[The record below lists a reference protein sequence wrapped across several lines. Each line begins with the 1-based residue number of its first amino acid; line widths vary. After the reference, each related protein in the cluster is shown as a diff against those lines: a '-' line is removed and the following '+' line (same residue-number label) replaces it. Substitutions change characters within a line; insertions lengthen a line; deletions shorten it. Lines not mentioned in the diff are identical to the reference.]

1 MHGLEASKATQG
13 MIEVNTQLGKRV
25 YTVPTSARQV
35 MRSPEMMQW
44 IDADKVA
51 LRALLVGGN
60 ELIRRDMV
68 PAGASIGHA
77 VSARRIKVDQAT
89 GEHEKFKS
97 RHAYDGKRMRALLA
111 RMGLPPPPTGTCN
124 IVGDFTLNSTVHTC
138 RVGRPR
144 AMRPPRK
151 DKWTLCRCRRGL
163 GVRPFA
169 FGWGAQQPHVPQTK
183 FARVPVYTY
192 VHTCRVNHRT

>member
-1 MHGLEASKATQG
+1 
-13 MIEVNTQLGKRV
+13 
-25 YTVPTSARQV
+25 

-89 GEHEKFKS
+89 GELEKFKS

-111 RMGLPPPPTGTCN
+111 RMGLPPPPTGMCN
-124 IVGDFTLNSTVHTC
+124 IVDDFTLKLMFGDMAIRSRYFAKADIGLLCVYCYYYWWRCYFSHNCTACLNVACNRQLLLFCMQPLVTGLNIPPAHPHLNLPHPWPPAASI
-138 RVGRPR
+138 VG
-144 AMRPPRK
+144 
-151 DKWTLCRCRRGL
+151 G
-163 GVRPFA
+163 
-169 FGWGAQQPHVPQTK
+169 
-183 FARVPVYTY
+183 
-192 VHTCRVNHRT
+192 